1 MAEKG
6 ADAARV
12 AVEMANLAIALE
24 ELGEAI
30 EEE

>member
-6 ADAARV
+6 AEASRV

-24 ELGEAI
+24 ELAEATD
-30 EEE
+30 EE